1 MKSASGS
8 GSSTS
13 CSRGAE
19 LWGKKS
25 AATPQPAP
33 PPERGRPVADA
44 ERSEAQATGWGSA
57 TTTMTP
63 TPTLPLAGG
72 GSALISRRDRGSL
85 TTALNRLLR
94 FATLPNLML
103 VACAV
108 VAVWFVAVPLSALL
122 YNAFTEDTGFG
133 PGAFSLDNFVEAYSS
148 WHIPRL
154 FRNSLIFAIATALTT
169 FVMGA
174 LVAWVVERTD
184 APGAMFFHTLSLLS
198 FAIPGLL
205 MAMAWIFVFSPN
217 IGWGN
222 AVLKSVLGL
231 TEAPVNIYSMA
242 GMTWALS
249 SHYFPLAYLA
259 LGPALRVLDVRMEE
273 AALMSGGN
281 YPQVF
286 TRVTVPL
293 LRPAILSALL
303 LLFVMGMASYEV
315 PRLIGRPAR
324 IDVFTTDIQGAIIST
339 PPAFGVASAL
349 GLTLLAICVLA
360 VLFYRRATRHAEA
373 FATITGKGYR
383 PTRVRL
389 GRWRWPVALGIGA
402 MFVLALGLPLLTLIW
417 QSFFRNLAQ
426 PFFSST
432 ASATLDNYDF
442 ILRYPIFLAAVKTS
456 VLLGVMSATIVAGL
470 TFVMAWIAHRSL
482 PRYGFILDALAFAP
496 IAIPGVIVGAGIL
509 VAYLML
515 PIPIYNTIWILL
527 VAYVTLYL
535 PYGMRFASSGI
546 TQIHRE
552 LEEVAAVSGAGLGR
566 IFGRIILPLLAPV
579 LLAGWIY
586 VFVLAVRELGAS
598 IFLVGPGTHVLGTI
612 SLTMWEEG
620 GSYGAVAALGVVQ
633 IIPLIAIVAGLRA
646 IELRIQRRAQVPES

>member
-1 MKSASGS
+1 VTVANN
-8 GSSTS
+8 
-13 CSRGAE
+13 RLA
-19 LWGKKS
+19 
-25 AATPQPAP
+25 
-33 PPERGRPVADA
+33 GRP
-44 ERSEAQATGWGSA
+44 
-57 TTTMTP
+57 
-63 TPTLPLAGG
+63 AG
-72 GSALISRRDRGSL
+72 AAVSR
-85 TTALNRLLR
+85 AVRL
-94 FATLPNLML
+94 ATLPNILL
-103 VACAV
+103 VACVV
-108 VAVWFVAVPLSALL
+108 VAVWLVFVPLSALL

-133 PGAFSLDNFVEAYSS
+133 PGAFSLDNFIEAYSS
-148 WHIPRL
+148 WHILRL
-154 FRNSLIFAIATALTT
+154 FWNSLVFALGTAVTT

-184 APGAMFFHTLSLLS
+184 APGATLFHTLSLLS
-198 FAIPGLL
+198 FAVPGLL

-222 AVLKSVLGL
+222 AVLMSAFGLG
-231 TEAPVNIYSMA
+231 EPPVNIYSMA

-273 AALMSGGN
+273 AGLMSGGN

-286 TRVTVPL
+286 TRVTLPL

-349 GLTLLAICVLA
+349 GVTLLAICIMA
-360 VLFYRRATRHAEA
+360 VYFYRRATRHAES

-383 PTRVRL
+383 PTRVKL
-389 GRWRWPVALGIGA
+389 GPWRWPVALGIGA
-402 MFVLALGLPLLTLIW
+402 MFALALGLPLLTLVW

-426 PFFSST
+426 PFFSS
-432 ASATLDNYDF
+432 AAQATLDNYDF
-442 ILRYPIFLAAVKTS
+442 ILSYPIFLSAVKTS
-456 VLLGVMSATIVAGL
+456 VLLAAMAATIVAGL
-470 TFVMAWIAHRSL
+470 TFVMAWIAQRSL
-482 PRYGFILDALAFAP
+482 PRYGFLLDALAFAP

-552 LEEVAAVSGAGLGR
+552 LEEAASMSGAGLGQTFR
-566 IFGRIILPLLAPV
+566 KIMLPLLAPV

-620 GSYGAVAALGVVQ
+620 GSYGAVAALGVIQ
-633 IIPLIAIVAGLRA
+633 IIPLAIIVAGLRW
-646 IELRIQRRAQVPES
+646 IELRIQRRAQAAGATTQ

>member
-1 MKSASGS
+1 VTVANN
-8 GSSTS
+8 
-13 CSRGAE
+13 RLA
-19 LWGKKS
+19 
-25 AATPQPAP
+25 
-33 PPERGRPVADA
+33 GRP
-44 ERSEAQATGWGSA
+44 
-57 TTTMTP
+57 
-63 TPTLPLAGG
+63 AG
-72 GSALISRRDRGSL
+72 AAVSR
-85 TTALNRLLR
+85 AVRL
-94 FATLPNLML
+94 ATLPNILL
-103 VACAV
+103 VACVV
-108 VAVWFVAVPLSALL
+108 VAVWLVFVPLSALL

-133 PGAFSLDNFVEAYSS
+133 PGAFSLDNFIEAYSS
-148 WHIPRL
+148 WHILRL
-154 FRNSLIFAIATALTT
+154 FWNSLVFALGTAVTT

-184 APGAMFFHTLSLLS
+184 APGATLFHTLSLLS
-198 FAIPGLL
+198 FAVPGLL

-222 AVLKSVLGL
+222 AVLMSAFGLG
-231 TEAPVNIYSMA
+231 EPPVNIYSMA

-273 AALMSGGN
+273 AGLMSGGN

-286 TRVTVPL
+286 TRVTLPL

-349 GLTLLAICVLA
+349 GVTLLAICIMA
-360 VLFYRRATRHAEA
+360 VYFYRRATRHAES

-383 PTRVRL
+383 PTRVKL
-389 GRWRWPVALGIGA
+389 GPWRWPVALGIGA
-402 MFVLALGLPLLTLIW
+402 MFALALGLPLLTLVW

-426 PFFSST
+426 PFFSS
-432 ASATLDNYDF
+432 AAQATLDNYDF
-442 ILRYPIFLAAVKTS
+442 ILSYPIFLSAVKTS
-456 VLLGVMSATIVAGL
+456 VLLAAMAATIVAGL
-470 TFVMAWIAHRSL
+470 TFVMAWIAQRSL
-482 PRYGFILDALAFAP
+482 PRYGFLLDALAFAP

-552 LEEVAAVSGAGLGR
+552 LEEAASMSGAGLGQTFR
-566 IFGRIILPLLAPV
+566 KIMLPLLAPV

-620 GSYGAVAALGVVQ
+620 GSYGAVAALGVIQ
-633 IIPLIAIVAGLRA
+633 IVPLAIIVAGLRA
-646 IELRIQRRAQVPES
+646 VELRIQRRAQAQQS

>member
-1 MKSASGS
+1 M
-8 GSSTS
+8 
-13 CSRGAE
+13 RGLSIANGR
-19 LWGKKS
+19 LDGPPAMI
-25 AATPQPAP
+25 AAGQIA
-33 PPERGRPVADA
+33 
-44 ERSEAQATGWGSA
+44 
-57 TTTMTP
+57 
-63 TPTLPLAGG
+63 
-72 GSALISRRDRGSL
+72 
-85 TTALNRLLR
+85 RLV
-94 FATLPNLML
+94 TLPNIALL
-103 VACAV
+103 TCVV
-108 VAVWFVAVPLSALL
+108 VAVWLVFVPLAALL

-148 WHIPRL
+148 WHILRL
-154 FRNSLIFAIATALTT
+154 FENSLVFAAGTALTT

-184 APGAMFFHTLSLLS
+184 APGAMLFHALSLLS

-222 AVLKSVLGL
+222 AVLKSALGL
-231 TEAPVNIYSMA
+231 AESPVNIYSMA
-242 GMTWALS
+242 GMTWALA

-273 AALMSGGN
+273 AALMAGGS
-281 YPQVF
+281 YRQVF
-286 TRVTVPL
+286 TRVTLPL

-324 IDVFTTDIQGAIIST
+324 IDVFTTDIQGAIIAA

-349 GLTLLAICVLA
+349 GLALLAICVLA
-360 VLFYRRATRHAEA
+360 VFFYRRATRHAES

-383 PTRVRL
+383 PTRVKL
-389 GRWRWPVALGIGA
+389 GRWRWPTALAIGA
-402 MFVLALGLPLLTLIW
+402 MFVVALGLPLVTLVW

-426 PFFSST
+426 PFFSSS
-432 ASATLDNYDF
+432 AQATLDNYGF

-456 VLLGVMSATIVAGL
+456 VLLAAMAATIVAGL
-470 TFVMAWIAHRSL
+470 TLVMAWIAQRSL

-515 PIPIYNTIWILL
+515 PVPIYNTIWILL

-552 LEEVAAVSGAGLGR
+552 LEEVAAVSGAGLGQIFRR
-566 IFGRIILPLLAPV
+566 ILLPLLAPV

-633 IIPLIAIVAGLRA
+633 IVPLVAIVAGLRA
-646 IELRIQRRAQVPES
+646 MELRIGRRAQVIE

>member
-1 MKSASGS
+1 VSIAH
-8 GSSTS
+8 
-13 CSRGAE
+13 
-19 LWGKKS
+19 
-25 AATPQPAP
+25 
-33 PPERGRPVADA
+33 GRLDA
-44 ERSEAQATGWGSA
+44 LPA
-57 TTTMTP
+57 TTAT
-63 TPTLPLAGG
+63 
-72 GSALISRRDRGSL
+72 SRL
-85 TTALNRLLR
+85 VALLR
-94 FATLPNLML
+94 LPNLLL
-103 VACAV
+103 VACVLV
-108 VAVWFVAVPLSALL
+108 VVWLVFVPLSALI

-133 PGAFSLDNFVEAYSS
+133 PGAFSLENFVEAYSG
-148 WHIPRL
+148 WHILRL
-154 FRNSLIFAIATALTT
+154 FGNSLIFAVGTAVTT
-169 FVMGA
+169 LAMGA
-174 LVAWVVERTD
+174 LVAWTVERTD
-184 APGAMFFHTLSLLS
+184 APGGSLFHALSLLS

-205 MAMAWIFVFSPN
+205 MAMAWIFVLSPN

-222 AVLKSVLGL
+222 AVLRSMLGL
-231 TEAPVNIYSMA
+231 GEAPLSIYSMA
-242 GMTWALS
+242 GMIWALS

-281 YPQVF
+281 YAQVF
-286 TRVTVPL
+286 TRVTIPL

-324 IDVFTTDIQGAIIST
+324 IEVFTTDIQGAIISS

-349 GLTLLAICVLA
+349 GLTLLLICLVA
-360 VLFYRRATRHAEA
+360 VSFYRRATRNAES

-383 PTRVRL
+383 PTRIRL
-389 GRWRWPVALGIGA
+389 GRWRWAVTLGIGA
-402 MFVLALGLPLLTLIW
+402 MFVVALGLPLLTLIW

-426 PFFSST
+426 PFLST
-432 ASATLDNYDF
+432 GAPPTLDNYAF
-442 ILRYPIFLAAVKTS
+442 ILRYPIFLSAVKTS
-456 VLLGVMSATIVAGL
+456 VLLAAMAATIVAGL
-470 TFVMAWIAHRSL
+470 TFVMAWIAQRSL
-482 PRYGFILDALAFAP
+482 PRYGFILDALAFTP

-546 TQIHRE
+546 AQIHRE
-552 LEEVAAVSGAGLGR
+552 LEEAAAVSGAGLGQTFAR
-566 IFGRIILPLLAPV
+566 ILLPLLAPV

-620 GSYGAVAALGVVQ
+620 GSYGAVAALGVIQ
-633 IIPLIAIVAGLRA
+633 IIPLVVIVAALRW
-646 IELRIQRRAQVPES
+646 IELRIQRQALAAPS

>member
-1 MKSASGS
+1 MSIANGRAD
-8 GSSTS
+8 GLP
-13 CSRGAE
+13 A
-19 LWGKKS
+19 L
-25 AATPQPAP
+25 AAV
-33 PPERGRPVADA
+33 GRI
-44 ERSEAQATGWGSA
+44 
-57 TTTMTP
+57 
-63 TPTLPLAGG
+63 AG
-72 GSALISRRDRGSL
+72 LV
-85 TTALNRLLR
+85 
-94 FATLPNLML
+94 TLPNIAL
-103 VACAV
+103 VACVLA
-108 VAVWFVAVPLSALL
+108 AVWFVFVPLSALV

-148 WHIPRL
+148 WHILRL
-154 FRNSLIFAIATALTT
+154 FRNSLEFAVATALTT

-184 APGAMFFHTLSLLS
+184 APGATLFHTLSLLS

-222 AVLKSVLGL
+222 AVLKSAFGL
-231 TEAPVNIYSMA
+231 AEAPVNIYSMA
-242 GMTWALS
+242 GMTWALA

-273 AALMSGGN
+273 AALISGGN
-281 YPQVF
+281 FAQVF
-286 TRVTVPL
+286 GRVTLPL

-324 IDVFTTDIQGAIIST
+324 IDVFTTDIQGAIIAT

-360 VLFYRRATRHAEA
+360 VFFYRRATRHAES

-383 PTRVRL
+383 PTRMKL
-389 GRWRWPVALGIGA
+389 GRWRWPVTLGLGT
-402 MFVLALGLPLLTLIW
+402 MFAFALGLPLVTLVW

-426 PFFSST
+426 PFFSPT
-432 ASATLDNYDF
+432 AQATLDNYDF

-456 VLLGVMSATIVAGL
+456 VLLAAMAATIVAGL
-470 TFVMAWIAHRSL
+470 TFVMAWIAQRSL

-552 LEEVAAVSGAGLGR
+552 LEEMASVSGATLGQT
-566 IFGRIILPLLAPV
+566 FGRILLPLLAPV

-620 GSYGAVAALGVVQ
+620 GSYGAVAALGVIQ
-633 IIPLIAIVAGLRA
+633 IVPLIVIVAGLRA
-646 IELRIQRRAQVPES
+646 IELRIQRRAQGISAAP

>member
-1 MKSASGS
+1 MKREPGN
-8 GSSTS
+8 
-13 CSRGAE
+13 
-19 LWGKKS
+19 
-25 AATPQPAP
+25 
-33 PPERGRPVADA
+33 D
-44 ERSEAQATGWGSA
+44 
-57 TTTMTP
+57 
-63 TPTLPLAGG
+63 
-72 GSALISRRDRGSL
+72 DRGFGVSV
-85 TTALNRLLR
+85 ANGRLDELPAMAAVSR
-94 FATLPNLML
+94 AVRLVTLPNILL
-103 VACAV
+103 VACVV
-108 VAVWFVAVPLSALL
+108 VAVWLVFVPLSALL

-148 WHIPRL
+148 WHILRL
-154 FRNSLIFAIATALTT
+154 FWNSLVFALGTAVTT

-174 LVAWVVERTD
+174 LVAWAVERTD
-184 APGAMFFHTLSLLS
+184 APGAALFHTLSLLS
-198 FAIPGLL
+198 FAVPGLL

-222 AVLKSVLGL
+222 AVLKSAFGLG
-231 TEAPVNIYSMA
+231 EAPVNIYSMA

-281 YPQVF
+281 YSQVF
-286 TRVTVPL
+286 TRVTLPL

-349 GLTLLAICVLA
+349 GLTLLAICILA
-360 VLFYRRATRHAEA
+360 VYFYRHATRHAES

-383 PTRVRL
+383 PTRVKL
-389 GRWRWPVALGIGA
+389 GPWRWPVALGIGA
-402 MFVLALGLPLLTLIW
+402 MFALALGLPLLTLVW

-426 PFFSST
+426 PFFSSG
-432 ASATLDNYDF
+432 AQATLENYDF
-442 ILRYPIFLAAVKTS
+442 ILSYPIFLSAVKTS
-456 VLLGVMSATIVAGL
+456 VLLAAMAATIVAGL
-470 TFVMAWIAHRSL
+470 TFVMAWIAQRSL
-482 PRYGFILDALAFAP
+482 PRYGVILDALAFAP

-552 LEEVAAVSGAGLGR
+552 LEEVAAVSGAGLGQIFAR
-566 IFGRIILPLLAPV
+566 IMLPLLAPV

-620 GSYGAVAALGVVQ
+620 GSYGAVAALGVLQ
-633 IIPLIAIVAGLRA
+633 IIPLAIIVAGLRW
-646 IELRIQRRAQVPES
+646 IELRIQRRAQAAGATAQ

>member
-1 MKSASGS
+1 MSWVQDNG
-8 GSSTS
+8 
-13 CSRGAE
+13 
-19 LWGKKS
+19 
-25 AATPQPAP
+25 
-33 PPERGRPVADA
+33 ERYAR
-44 ERSEAQATGWGSA
+44 W
-57 TTTMTP
+57 
-63 TPTLPLAGG
+63 L
-72 GSALISRRDRGSL
+72 
-85 TTALNRLLR
+85 
-94 FATLPNLML
+94 TLPNVLL
-103 VACAV
+103 IACVV
-108 VAVWFVAVPLSALL
+108 VAIWFVFVPLSALL

-148 WHIPRL
+148 WHILRL
-154 FRNSLIFAIATALTT
+154 FRNSLVFAVATAVTT

-184 APGAMFFHTLSLLS
+184 APGASLFHTLSLMS
-198 FAIPGLL
+198 FAVPGLL
-205 MAMAWIFVFSPN
+205 MAMAWIFVLSPN

-222 AVLKSVLGL
+222 AVLKAAFGLG
-231 TEAPVNIYSMA
+231 EAPLNIYSMA

-259 LGPALRVLDVRMEE
+259 LGPALRVLDMRMEE
-273 AALMSGGN
+273 AALMAGGS
-281 YPQVF
+281 YGQVF
-286 TRVTVPL
+286 ARVTLPL

-324 IDVFTTDIQGAIIST
+324 IDVFTTDIQGAIISS

-349 GLTLLAICVLA
+349 GLTLLLICVVA
-360 VLFYRRATRHAEA
+360 VSFYRRATRNAES
-373 FATITGKGYR
+373 FATITGKGYK
-383 PTRVRL
+383 PTRVKL

-402 MFVLALGLPLLTLIW
+402 LFVCALGLALFTLIW

-426 PFFSST
+426 PFFSSG

-442 ILRYPIFLAAVKTS
+442 ILSYPIFLSAVKTS
-456 VLLGVMSATIVAGL
+456 VILAAMAATIVAVL
-470 TFVMAWIAHRSL
+470 TFVMAWIAQRAL

-552 LEEVAAVSGAGLGR
+552 LEEAAEVAGAGLGQV
-566 IFGRIILPLLAPV
+566 FGRIVLPLLAPV

-620 GSYGAVAALGVVQ
+620 GSYGAVAALGVLQ
-633 IIPLIAIVAGLRA
+633 IIPLIIIVAGLRW
-646 IELRIQRRAQVPES
+646 IELRIQHRAQQT

>member
-1 MKSASGS
+1 LSIANGRLD
-8 GSSTS
+8 G
-13 CSRGAE
+13 
-19 LWGKKS
+19 LP
-25 AATPQPAP
+25 AAAVL
-33 PPERGRPVADA
+33 GR
-44 ERSEAQATGWGSA
+44 
-57 TTTMTP
+57 
-63 TPTLPLAGG
+63 
-72 GSALISRRDRGSL
+72 
-85 TTALNRLLR
+85 TARLV
-94 FATLPNLML
+94 TLPNAAL
-103 VACAV
+103 VGCVLAA
-108 VAVWFVAVPLSALL
+108 AWFVFVPLTALV

-148 WHIPRL
+148 WHILRL
-154 FRNSLIFAIATALTT
+154 FWNSLVFACSTALTT

-184 APGAMFFHTLSLLS
+184 APGGALFHTLSLLS

-222 AVLKSVLGL
+222 AVLKSAFGL
-231 TEAPVNIYSMA
+231 AEAPVNIYSMA
-242 GMTWALS
+242 GMTWALA

-281 YPQVF
+281 FAQVF
-286 TRVTVPL
+286 GRVTLPL

-324 IDVFTTDIQGAIIST
+324 IDVFTTDIQGAIIAT

-360 VLFYRRATRHAEA
+360 VFFYRRATRHAES

-383 PTRVRL
+383 PTRVKL
-389 GRWRWPVALGIGA
+389 GRWRWPVALALGA
-402 MFVLALGLPLLTLIW
+402 MFAFALGLPLVTLVW

-426 PFFSST
+426 PFFSS
-432 ASATLDNYDF
+432 AALATLDNYDF

-456 VLLGVMSATIVAGL
+456 VLLAAMAATIVAGL
-470 TFVMAWIAHRSL
+470 TFVMAWIAQRSL

-552 LEEVAAVSGAGLGR
+552 LEEMASVSGASLGQT
-566 IFGRIILPLLAPV
+566 FGRIMLPLLAPV

-620 GSYGAVAALGVVQ
+620 GSYGAVAALGVIQ
-633 IIPLIAIVAGLRA
+633 IVPLIVIVAGLRA
-646 IELRIQRRAQVPES
+646 IELRIQRRAQGIGAAP